1 MATKFELELTFAHE
15 QPIIIA
21 VSSCIVKRY
30 GGTIQLSATPSS
42 EYYLNPDIP
51 EAHQI
56 CAM

>member
-1 MATKFELELTFAHE
+1 MATKFELELTLEHE

-30 GGTIQLSATPSS
+30 GGTIQLSVTLAS

-56 CAM
+56 RAV